1 MPMLWLPGPDSGPK
15 DRCFWTTTMMR
26 SPKEAVSGYYAEVCG
41 ELDSPIRAALFIFMT
56 CTHSTIAAPELSMQ
70 FSIVWIN
77 QPYTLYSYG
86 KDKSYLQLYHRGS
99 MLRWRVNAL
108 NLAGVGATE

>member
-1 MPMLWLPGPDSGPK
+1 
-15 DRCFWTTTMMR
+15 
-26 SPKEAVSGYYAEVCG
+26 
-41 ELDSPIRAALFIFMT
+41 
-56 CTHSTIAAPELSMQ
+56 MQ

-86 KDKSYLQLYHRGS
+86 KDKNYLQLYHRGS
-99 MLRWRVNAL
+99 MLRWRVNVL